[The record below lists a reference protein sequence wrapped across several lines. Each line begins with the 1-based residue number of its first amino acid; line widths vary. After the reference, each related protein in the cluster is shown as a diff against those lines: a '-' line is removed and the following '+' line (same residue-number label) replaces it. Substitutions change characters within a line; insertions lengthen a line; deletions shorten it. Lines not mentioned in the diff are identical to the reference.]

1 MMDGI
6 TAVSQSAQSASSS
19 TAAATANV
27 DYQTFLRLLVAQMKN
42 QDPTKPM
49 ESTEY
54 MAQLASFSNVEQSI
68 QLNSKLDQLLSA
80 SYLSQADALIG
91 RTITSP
97 DGQVTGTVV
106 EVKVY
111 DDGLIAVLDTGE
123 EMIVGGGVKVS

>member
-1 MMDGI
+1 MDGI
-6 TAVSQSAQSASSS
+6 TAVSQSAQSASSA
-19 TAAATANV
+19 TATSTANV